1 MALSDT
7 DMAAAIEAAFVAE
20 WLSVK
25 DENLATLGQQERQIL
40 FIGIARGILQYLEAH
55 QDEVVLSVTLRRLGT
70 DRTHQVTALN
80 LNI

>member
-7 DMAAAIEAAFVAE
+7 GMAAAIEAAFVTE

-25 DENLATLGQQERQIL
+25 GENLAALGQQERQIL

-55 QDEVVLSVTLRRLGT
+55 QNEVVLSVTLRRAGT
-70 DRTHQVTALN
+70 VQTHQVTALN